1 MLYPSR
7 TKLLLAFNPS
17 RFKIA
22 KPRANQQ
29 VVGRL
34 ASCRL
39 TPRRSERTA
48 ASEAPQSSALQGTSL
63 SVQTLEEGVNVSPM
77 ALVERQTGPL
87 ASLESNLPWSRERS
101 KAKGKSCM
109 TMFPDFQ
116 QGAKPKTTAIPTRF
130 VSIAIVQ
137 AIAPILRIRFFF
149 WREPS
154 PKARNLLK
162 QPGSY

>member
-7 TKLLLAFNPS
+7 TKLLLALDPS
-17 RFKIA
+17 RFEIA

-29 VVGRL
+29 VVGKP

-39 TPRRSERTA
+39 TPRRSELIA
-48 ASEAPQSSALQGTSL
+48 ASETPQSSALQETSL
-63 SVQTLEEGVNVSPM
+63 SVQTLEAGVNVSLL
-77 ALVERQTGPL
+77 ALIERQAGPL
-87 ASLESNLPWSRERS
+87 ASIESNPPSLRERS
-101 KAKGKSCM
+101 KAKGKPYM

-116 QGAKPKTTAIPTRF
+116 QYAKPKTTGISTRF

-137 AIAPILRIRFFF
+137 AIASILRISFFF

-154 PKARNLLK
+154 PQAPTLLK
-162 QPGSY
+162 KPDSY